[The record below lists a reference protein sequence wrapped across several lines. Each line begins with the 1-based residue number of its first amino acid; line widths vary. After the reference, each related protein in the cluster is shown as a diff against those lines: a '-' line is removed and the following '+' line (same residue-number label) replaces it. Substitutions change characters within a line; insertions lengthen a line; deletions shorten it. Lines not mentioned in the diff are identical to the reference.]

1 MGVMMKASSKFAGQV
16 FLARHSFKMDCL
28 ETQPDWLSSQDKI
41 QGMIGDVV
49 MLRVAE
55 CCTPVFSTLNKLE
68 CLFGAIK

>member
-1 MGVMMKASSKFAGQV
+1 
-16 FLARHSFKMDCL
+16 MDCL